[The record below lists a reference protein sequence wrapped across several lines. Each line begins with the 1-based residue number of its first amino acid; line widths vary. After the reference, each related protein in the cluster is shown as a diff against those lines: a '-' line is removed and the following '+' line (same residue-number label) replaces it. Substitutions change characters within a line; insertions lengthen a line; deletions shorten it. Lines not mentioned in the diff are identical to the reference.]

1 VLGRWRPAGGAVA
14 VSAVEHSA
22 VRRAAAAAA
31 REGAA
36 VTTVAVD
43 EDGRVHADA
52 VVEALAEPHA
62 VVSVMW
68 ANNEVGTLQPVGE
81 IAALCRERGA
91 VLHTDAVQAVGH
103 VPVSVR
109 ETGVDLLS
117 LSAHK
122 FGGPRG
128 VGALYVREGVELEPL
143 LYGGGQERGL
153 RSGTTNVAGVVGL
166 MTALES
172 AVAELEAERVRL
184 GRLRDQ
190 LQDRVLA
197 GVPEARVNGGAADRL
212 PHVLSV
218 GLDGVGPD
226 VLLPALDLAG
236 LAVSAGS
243 ACHSGASAPSHVLLA
258 MGREADAA
266 LRFSLGW
273 STTEEEA
280 ERAARTFV
288 EVVERVRS
296 AAG

>member
-1 VLGRWRPAGGAVA
+1 
-14 VSAVEHSA
+14 
-22 VRRAAAAAA
+22 
-31 REGAA
+31 
-36 VTTVAVD
+36 
-43 EDGRVHADA
+43 
-52 VVEALAEPHA
+52 
-62 VVSVMW
+62 
-68 ANNEVGTLQPVGE
+68 QPVGE

-190 LQDRVLA
+190 LQHRVLA

-273 STTEEEA
+273 STTEEEVK
-280 ERAARTFV
+280 RAARTFV